1 MNNKKLYNYYFL
13 IFNGSLKYSD
23 KSFQIYN
30 KKDDKHLRI
39 RIRARG
45 NVVLKQR
52 FSCKKY
58 REKNNIKCRYSNTI
72 HENKQSICQESTS

>member
-45 NVVLKQR
+45 KC
-52 FSCKKY
+52 S
-58 REKNNIKCRYSNTI
+58 IKTQIFMQKVPRK
-72 HENKQSICQESTS
+72 E

>member
-1 MNNKKLYNYYFL
+1 MDLLNIPINHFKFTIKGRETFKNKNQQ
-13 IFNGSLKYSD
+13 G
-23 KSFQIYN
+23 
-30 KKDDKHLRI
+30 
-39 RIRARG
+39 G

-72 HENKQSICQESTS
+72 HENKQSTCQESTS